1 MTNELQIFYLHFLEI
16 VVLVLSRI
24 KHFYLLTMV
33 SGLYILWFS
42 NVQIIHTK
50 IFLLIYLK
58 NRSYVTRLKLIH
70 HVYIR
75 SLEHL
80 QEYFL
85 KSYFL
90 DVLYE
95 NLSS

>member
-42 NVQIIHTK
+42 NVQIIHD
-50 IFLLIYLK
+50 K
-58 NRSYVTRLKLIH
+58 NICHDIS
-70 HVYIR
+70 
-75 SLEHL
+75 
-80 QEYFL
+80 
-85 KSYFL
+85 
-90 DVLYE
+90 
-95 NLSS
+95 